1 MIHTVKGFCIVN
13 EAEVDFYFEIPLLSP
28 WSNKYWQ
35 FFSGSSTSSKP
46 SLYICNFLVHV
57 LLKPSLVCSPLGHK
71 ESNMTK
77 WWNNNKDLLKDFEY
91 YLACMWNEYN
101 CMVVWTILGIALLWN
116 RNENWC
122 FPVLWPLWFFQI
134 CWNIEY
140 STLTASS
147 FRIWNSVSGIPTL
160 LLVLFIVML
169 PKSHL
174 TLHSRMSD
182 SR

>member
-13 EAEVDFYFEIPLLSP
+13 EAEVDFYFGIPLLSP

-101 CMVVWTILGIALLWN
+101 CMVVWTFFGITLIWDW
-116 RNENWC
+116 NENWP
-122 FPVLWPLWFFQI
+122 FPVLWPLLHFP
-134 CWNIEY
+134 NL
-140 STLTASS
+140 LTYWVQHFNRILFS
-147 FRIWNSVSGIPTL
+147 IWNSSAIPSPAL
-160 LLVLFIVML
+160 ALFIVIL
-169 PKSHL
+169 P
-174 TLHSRMSD
+174 
-182 SR
+182 